1 VYLANASAGLR
12 PYDRL
17 DEQARRQDRNAIN
30 KTSARNPFTVIAQR
44 MKPSLGHALVNQRSR
59 RRQLR
64 AFPSVLDHH
73 QIPTGFDAH
82 ADFADAP
89 QVFEIVDYSHSSLLR
104 IKLKN

>member
-1 VYLANASAGLR
+1 
-12 PYDRL
+12 
-17 DEQARRQDRNAIN
+17 
-30 KTSARNPFTVIAQR
+30 
-44 MKPSLGHALVNQRSR
+44 MKPSLGHALVDQRSR